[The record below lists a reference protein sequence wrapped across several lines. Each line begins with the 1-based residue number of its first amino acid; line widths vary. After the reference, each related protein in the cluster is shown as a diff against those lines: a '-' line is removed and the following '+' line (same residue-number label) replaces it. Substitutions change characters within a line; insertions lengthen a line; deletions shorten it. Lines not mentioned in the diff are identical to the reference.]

1 MFQAPFEPELKE
13 MFRKG
18 YKTCYKM
25 SEALPIE
32 EVQDPIKRM
41 FGKQQFFQK
50 CLIKTEAS
58 LCVMKEVHDYM
69 EEKYGEFTEEKLQK
83 MGLPTNE

>member
-1 MFQAPFEPELKE
+1 

-18 YKTCYKM
+18 YKTCYKL
-25 SEALPIE
+25 SQALPTE
-32 EVQDPIKRM
+32 EAKDPMKRM